1 MKVLVINEPFVKDFC
16 RTQRWA
22 ARSRGRVLR
31 APDWLAYAAAVL
43 EKDGHNVRLLDM
55 VADGMSKIDLR
66 RIIKKEQPDFVV
78 LDSTTPSIYSDIEC
92 AGIVKSE
99 SGAGVI
105 MVGPHIS
112 SLPEETLLYASGTVD
127 VACIGEYDY
136 TVSESISRYNNLES
150 VKGIVYYNNGSLVR
164 NEARDLIDNLDELP
178 FPAWRH
184 LDLMKYFDGGKLYP
198 YIDIIS
204 GRGCPNSCVF
214 CLWPQVMHGLKYRF
228 RSPGNVVD
236 EIEYDIRLCPRVLRG
251 GEFFFE
257 DDTFTVN
264 KERSVMICEEIMR
277 RNLKITFSVNA
288 RVDSADLGMFK
299 VMKKAGCRE
308 LLVGF
313 ESGSQVILDN
323 AHKNITLENSYK
335 FMELARSA
343 GLCVHGCFVIGLP
356 GETEET
362 AQETVDFAMSLK
374 CDTLQF
380 SGAVPFPGTKFFEM
394 AKDNCWLKTRDWS
407 RWLGEGEQKGIVEY
421 PGIVQERINYYVD
434 LGLRKFYLRPVF
446 IIKFILSTRSLSD
459 LYRKLRGGVNYF
471 NYLLS
476 IMLRGRRL

>member
-1 MKVLVINEPFVKDFC
+1 
-16 RTQRWA
+16 
-22 ARSRGRVLR
+22 
-31 APDWLAYAAAVL
+31 
-43 EKDGHNVRLLDM
+43 
-55 VADGMSKIDLR
+55 
-66 RIIKKEQPDFVV
+66 
-78 LDSTTPSIYSDIEC
+78 
-92 AGIVKSE
+92 
-99 SGAGVI
+99 
-105 MVGPHIS
+105 
-112 SLPEETLLYASGTVD
+112 
-127 VACIGEYDY
+127 
-136 TVSESISRYNNLES
+136 
-150 VKGIVYYNNGSLVR
+150 
-164 NEARDLIDNLDELP
+164 
-178 FPAWRH
+178 
-184 LDLMKYFDGGKLYP
+184 
-198 YIDIIS
+198 
-204 GRGCPNSCVF
+204 
-214 CLWPQVMHGLKYRF
+214 
-228 RSPGNVVD
+228 
-236 EIEYDIRLCPRVLRG
+236 
-251 GEFFFE
+251 
-257 DDTFTVN
+257 
-264 KERSVMICEEIMR
+264 
-277 RNLKITFSVNA
+277 
-288 RVDSADLGMFK
+288 
-299 VMKKAGCRE
+299 KAGCRE